1 MFIVPVFP
9 IYIPGLEYLFP
20 YGTYIWLGGVILLWL
35 TRYTHQLGKRWGSL
49 YYIFSAV
56 LRPVGVLAIA
66 AGWLALFTPYR
77 AGTTVEV
84 TPLITHSAVEW
95 VNWAAI
101 LLFFAFGIW
110 SVIVLGVRRSFL
122 FRRVD
127 DKLVR
132 SGPYALVRH
141 PQFLSAIGITLFNA
155 LIHAGLQTPWFSPD
169 FSNPLLNAALFALSL
184 WILAVLEDREL
195 ESHFGEEY
203 LEYARR
209 VPRIIPN

>member
-1 MFIVPVFP
+1 MFVLPVFP

-35 TRYTHQLGKRWGSL
+35 TRYTHQLGNRWGKS
-49 YYIFSAV
+49 YYLLSVI
-56 LRPVGVLAIA
+56 LRPLGILAIA

-84 TPLITHSAVEW
+84 FPMVTYSSVEW

-101 LLFFAFGIW
+101 LLFFALGVW
-110 SVIVLGVRRSFL
+110 SVAVLGVRRSFL

-127 DKLVR
+127 DKLVTR
-132 SGPYALVRH
+132 GPYALIRH

-155 LIHAGLQTPWFSPD
+155 LIHTGFRLSWLSPD
-169 FSNPLLNAALFALSL
+169 YSNPLLNAALFALSL
-184 WILAVLEDREL
+184 WVLAVLEDREL
-195 ESHFGEEY
+195 ETHFGEEY
-203 LEYARR
+203 REYAKR
-209 VPRIIPN
+209 VPRIFPN